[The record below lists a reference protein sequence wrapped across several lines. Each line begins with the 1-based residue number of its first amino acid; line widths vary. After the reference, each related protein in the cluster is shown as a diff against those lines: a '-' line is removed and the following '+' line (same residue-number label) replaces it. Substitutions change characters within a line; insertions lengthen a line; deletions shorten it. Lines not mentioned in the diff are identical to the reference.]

1 MIDRWVLNASPIIC
15 LARAGYHKLLKDL
28 PEQVVVPEA
37 VIAEVNA
44 GPQDDPAQGI
54 FAGGFCEIISVTAL
68 PAVLAWDLGAG
79 ETAVLSFVMA
89 NPGWQAIVDDRA
101 ARKCARA
108 LGIPVKGTLSIVF
121 TAKKQGLIP
130 SAAEVLRALQAAGLW
145 LDDAMI
151 RQALQDIVGE
161 KW

>member
-1 MIDRWVLNASPIIC
+1 MTDRWALNASPMIC
-15 LARAGYHKLLKDL
+15 LARAGYHHLLTEL

-37 VIAEVNA
+37 VVAEVNA
-44 GPQDDPAQGI
+44 GPQGDPAQGI
-54 FAGGFCEIISVTAL
+54 LSGGLFTIVAVEAL
-68 PAVLAWDLGAG
+68 PSILAWDLGAG
-79 ETAVLSFVMA
+79 ETAVLSYVLA
-89 NPGWQAIVDDRA
+89 HPGWQAVLDDRA

-108 LGIPVKGTLSIVF
+108 LGITVKGTLSVVL
-121 TAKKQGLIP
+121 TARKQGIIS

-145 LDDAMI
+145 LEDDLI